1 MWGRIISQLL
11 LFKSLKQK
19 GHAARRTN
27 GNHEAQGF
35 PAPHHPPRGRG
46 EPLGWRRGRDREDT
60 GGDGWGSRPP
70 WAEPP
75 AAQSAISRWSSA
87 RRPTVPQA
95 RRGEVAA
102 RRAGRAS
109 AAHSGAPRRQGP
121 DGCRRVAGPTS
132 VGTASGPGEPLCEF
146 PGRLLVVLTWRL
158 GLRPRVL
165 TDLCQWRDVGRGA
178 ASAVRTLFMVH
189 QLIQMSLSALGGR
202 RWEGGRSHS
211 FRTRETIHSFL

>member
-1 MWGRIISQLL
+1 MKRRASPLPRTPPVDEENPWAGGEAATEKTLAGTGGGPGPPGP
-11 LFKSLKQK
+11 SLQQRSLQFPI
-19 GHAARRTN
+19 G
-27 GNHEAQGF
+27 AQ
-35 PAPHHPPRGRG
+35 
-46 EPLGWRRGRDREDT
+46 RRG
-60 GGDGWGSRPP
+60 P
-70 WAEPP
+70 
-75 AAQSAISRWSSA
+75 QF
-87 RRPTVPQA
+87 PQA
-95 RRGEVAA
+95 RRGEAAA

-132 VGTASGPGEPLCEF
+132 VGTASGPGQPLCEF